1 MNIGALV
8 AYKNK
13 AAVVTAVTK
22 DKIEIR
28 CAGGESRSVREKD
41 VELIHPGPVAT
52 PEFPPLPEP
61 DWAEVTELAEDALLP
76 FADFAELAYGAFTPA
91 AAWHAWNALGS
102 GIWFTGSVAG
112 GVRAQDPA
120 RREELLR
127 KNSEKEDKKRKQQE
141 LLERIRNNALQPED
155 RKYLK
160 QVEAVGN
167 GESDTCALMHE
178 LGIAPEP
185 AKAHALLR
193 RLGIWD
199 DLYDPWPPRL
209 GVNIASPEADPGTAP
224 EEPREDLTD
233 LTAYA
238 IDDAGSSDPDDAVA
252 FRDGVLYV
260 HVADP
265 ASSVTP
271 GSAADE
277 EASWRGE
284 SSYLPELL
292 SPMLREEA
300 VERFGLGL
308 RETSP
313 ALTFALRIGDDG
325 APHLEKILLSTVH
338 VERHT
343 YESAASSLMETPE
356 FIAMREALGRFRDFR
371 AKAGALFIRLPEV
384 KTRLRNG
391 EITITPAP
399 LTPERELVANAMLAA
414 GAAVAAFMK
423 EQDVSFPFVTQA
435 PPEIDPAEF
444 PDTLPGMFRL
454 KRSCSAG
461 LTGTTPGK
469 HAGLGLEPYSR
480 VTSPLRRYADLLAH
494 QQIRRFLK
502 KEELLDPE
510 YLDRRLARAE
520 EAGVQRRKLEKYA
533 NEYYL
538 LHYLERHPEWQ
549 GTGTVVEKD
558 GERLSILIPEFA
570 YCYKCRLRSNY
581 REGDEVALKFTAAD
595 PVELRLRLQV
605 GTVQEPESSG
615 L

>member
-8 AYKNK
+8 VYKNK
-13 AAVVTAVTK
+13 AAAVTAAGK

-41 VELIHPGPVAT
+41 VELLHPGPVSV

-61 DWAEVTELAEDALLP
+61 DWAEVTELAEDTQLP

-91 AAWHAWNALGS
+91 AAWQAWNVLKS
-102 GIWFTGSVAG
+102 GIWFTGSVEA

-127 KNSEKEDKKRKQQE
+127 KNSEKEDKKRQQQE
-141 LLERIRNNALQPED
+141 LVERIRNNALLPDD

-167 GESDTCALMHE
+167 GESDTCALLHD

-185 AKAHALLR
+185 AKAHALLC
-193 RLGIWD
+193 RLGVWD
-199 DLYDPWPPRL
+199 ELYDPWPPRL
-209 GVNIASPEADPGTAP
+209 GVNIALPEADPGTAP

-233 LTAYA
+233 FPAYA
-238 IDDAGSSDPDDAVA
+238 IDDAGSDDPDDAVA

-265 ASSVTP
+265 AAAVTP

-284 SSYLPELL
+284 SSYLPEIL
-292 SPMLREEA
+292 SPMLRSEA

-308 RETSP
+308 SETSP
-313 ALTFALRIGDDG
+313 ALTFALRIDEEG
-325 APHLEKILLSTVH
+325 APHLEKIMLSTVR

-343 YESAASSLMETPE
+343 YESAASGLMETPE

-371 AKAGALFIRLPEV
+371 ARAGALFIRLPEV
-384 KTRLRNG
+384 KTRVHGG

-399 LTPERELVANAMLAA
+399 LTPERELVANAMLGA
-414 GAAVAAFMK
+414 GAAAAAFMDG
-423 EQDVSFPFVTQA
+423 QGIPFPFVTQA
-435 PPEIDPAEF
+435 PPEIDPEEF
-444 PDTLPGMFRL
+444 PDTLPGMFQLR
-454 KRSCSAG
+454 RNCSAG
-461 LTGTTPGK
+461 LTGTVPGK

-502 KEELLDPE
+502 NEELLDSD
-510 YLDRRLARAE
+510 YLDRRLTRAE
-520 EAGVQRRKLEKYA
+520 EAGAQRRKLEKYA
-533 NEYYL
+533 DEYYL
-538 LHYLERHPEWQ
+538 LHYLKRHPEWQ

-558 GERLSILIPEFA
+558 GERLAILIPEFA
-570 YCYKCRLRSNY
+570 YCYKCRLRSNFK
-581 REGDEVALKFTAAD
+581 EGDEVALKFTAAD
-595 PVELRLRLQV
+595 PVELRLNLQV
-605 GTVQEPESSG
+605 GKVQESASSG